1 MSWRLGAGLLTA
13 LCAISLLSG
22 TAAAAET
29 TLPPESITL
38 SPVSKRFEIKAGTTR
53 QDSFTV
59 INDGRVAYDFIVYA
73 RPYSVKD
80 ESYTPDFSSSAQN
93 ADAYRWVQFERSSYR
108 LEAGKSVEVK
118 FTVRVPEDTAPGG
131 HYGVLFA
138 ETQPVSETNGNAVE
152 RRKRVGS
159 ILYATVDGD
168 IITGGKLLSTS
179 VPLLQLNAPLSTHQR
194 IKNSGN
200 TDFLVTTSMKVS
212 DMFGGVKFKSE
223 RQVAVLPETTR
234 DIAVEWQDV
243 NWLGLYKVELESRFL
258 DTTERSSH
266 YVLMMPLWVYLVA
279 GLLLGARVLY
289 AVSQH
294 RRSR

>member
-1 MSWRLGAGLLTA
+1 MSWRLSASLLTA

-22 TAAAAET
+22 TAAAAEA

-38 SPVSKRFEIKAGTTR
+38 SPVSKRFEIKAGATR

-80 ESYTPDFSSSAQN
+80 ESYTPDFSSSVQN

-108 LEAGKSVEVK
+108 LEAGKSVEVN
-118 FTVRVPEDTAPGG
+118 FTVRVPEDAAPGG